1 MDAREEEQNAYV
13 EWFRTLTPERQQQVR
28 ALIKV
33 LLATHGGIKW
43 SCLTAKAL
51 LEPKWSK

>member
-1 MDAREEEQNAYV
+1 MSIQDEQDSYV
-13 EWFRTLTPERQQQVR
+13 EWFRSLTPEHQQQVR

-33 LLATHGGIKW
+33 LLSTHGGIKW